1 MTSATITNTTEPTS
15 SYIYLPLTCKPLNN
29 FVSLVCRWKD
39 FQNYL
44 EGKIRAITQ
53 LTLQQSIISTYIL
66 HGNSEKILK
75 NFLTFMLFDM
85 VSHVD

>member
-1 MTSATITNTTEPTS
+1 M
-15 SYIYLPLTCKPLNN
+15 
-29 FVSLVCRWKD
+29 SLVCRWKD

-53 LTLQQSIISTYIL
+53 LTLQQSIISAYIL

-85 VSHVD
+85 VSCIAKGYRLLISLIWPEAICVVLGSNTTL